1 MIHGVLDILMKNR
14 YLHQLMAKVAIKLG
28 ELYNYNLCEI
38 SARCLPAFS
47 GNPKGLTIEL
57 PRKITNPERIT
68 IGSNVSLGPGCL
80 LMALTQYP
88 GAWMKSPDR
97 KVETQYFDSRIT
109 IGDNVTATE
118 RLQVAACDEVIIGN
132 DVMFAS
138 NVHIND
144 SLHGYG
150 RTDLPY
156 KYQPLQ
162 GIAPIK
168 IGHGCWIGQ
177 NVVILPG
184 VEVGEL
190 SIIGANSVVTRNIPA
205 RTIAAGSPARVIKE
219 WDEERGIWVK
229 CWKGVDSRV
238 GGQ

>member
-1 MIHGVLDILMKNR
+1 MTHGILNIFMKNR
-14 YLHQLMAKVAIKLG
+14 YLHQLMEKLSIKLG
-28 ELYNYNLCEI
+28 MLYNKNLHAI
-38 SARCLPAFS
+38 SCRSLPAFA
-47 GNPKGLTIEL
+47 GNPSGLTIEL
-57 PRKITNPERIT
+57 PRNIANPERIT
-68 IGSNVSLGPGCL
+68 IGCNVSLGPGCM
-80 LMALTQYP
+80 LMAIKQYP
-88 GAWMKSPDR
+88 GAWMKSPGIE
-97 KVETQYFDSRIT
+97 VETQYFDSRII

-118 RLQVAACDEVIIGN
+118 RLQVASCAEVIIGN

-150 RTDLPY
+150 RTDVPY

-184 VEVGEL
+184 VEVGDL

-205 RTIAAGSPARVIKE
+205 RVIAAGSPARIIKE
-219 WDEERGIWVK
+219 WDGESESWVK
-229 CWKGVDSRV
+229 CCKENDYRDGK
-238 GGQ
+238 

>member
-1 MIHGVLDILMKNR
+1 MKNR
-14 YLHQLMAKVAIKLG
+14 YLQKLMVKVAIKLG
-28 ELYNYNLCEI
+28 ELYNKNLHAI
-38 SARCLPAFS
+38 SARTLPVFA
-47 GNPKGLTIEL
+47 GDPRGLTIEL
-57 PRKITNPERIT
+57 PRKIANPERIT
-68 IGSNVSLGPGCL
+68 IGCNVSLGPGCM
-80 LMALTQYP
+80 LMAIAQYP

-97 KVETQYFDSRIT
+97 EIETQYFDSRII

-118 RLQVAACDEVIIGN
+118 RLQIASCAEVIIGN

-144 SLHGYG
+144 SLHGFR

-162 GIAPIK
+162 GIAPIR
-168 IGHGCWIGQ
+168 IGQGCWIGQ

-190 SIIGANSVVTRNIPA
+190 SIIGANSVVTRNVPA
-205 RTIAAGSPARVIKE
+205 RAIATGSPARVIKE
-219 WDEERGIWVK
+219 WDEASENWIK
-229 CWKGVDSRV
+229 CCKEDASMMV
-238 GGQ
+238 GDDH